1 MNSSSFGAVQR
12 LSSAFDTRPHEGY
25 FAARAAKIKCIVYGF
40 NDLTNKMIKY
50 GICMFKKS

>member
-1 MNSSSFGAVQR
+1 MNISSFVAVQR

-25 FAARAAKIKCIVYGF
+25 FAAIAAKIKCIVYGF